1 MVLTVRRLPQLL
13 LSGLGLAPW
22 VLPTPLQAQQVD
34 RPPSVLDFPDQQYRP
49 YGLRLGRI
57 MLYPELVTRLEY
69 DSNIYA
75 KEANRLGDW
84 KAVVMPAVSA
94 QYDAGA
100 VKVRADASATVRR
113 MFKYR
118 TENSTA
124 ALANLQVGWQPNGG
138 TSLQASGGWRR
149 IVEDRGDPEARAATD
164 IGPRLINMYRTELRL
179 TQNVGRLDFDV
190 RTSFERLD
198 HLSALDLERDH
209 DIYAA
214 SGRLRYRVSGL
225 VGVFGQAF
233 ISRRDFK
240 LAFDSSGFNRDATTY
255 GARGGIAIDP
265 GGLIR
270 GDMGFGVFRFDP
282 SDPQLRARNGLSVD
296 GSLISQPTPRIAVT
310 LDGFRGDV
318 ATLRRGASSRTDT
331 RIQLGAQVE
340 ARHNLQLEAGVF
352 YRLTKFVGTPV
363 TQRIV
368 GVRGEVEYLISNR
381 VSLGLNA
388 AYGDRT
394 SDDPTEDYKRIRAG
408 VTFRLRF

>member
-1 MVLTVRRLPQLL
+1 MRSLPRLL
-13 LSGLGLAPW
+13 LSGLGIAPG
-22 VLPTPLQAQQVD
+22 LLTAPLQAQQVD

-49 YGLRLGRI
+49 YGVRLGKI
-57 MLYPELVTRLEY
+57 MLYPEVVTRLEY

-75 KEANRLGDW
+75 KEANRIGDG
-84 KAVVMPAVSA
+84 KFVIMPAVSA
-94 QYDAGA
+94 QYQAGA
-100 VKVRADASATVRR
+100 VNVRADASATVRR

-124 ALANLQVGWQPNGG
+124 ALTNLQLGWQPSAA
-138 TSLQASGGWRR
+138 TSVQASGGWRR

-164 IGPRLINMYRTELRL
+164 IGPRLINMYLTDLRL
-179 TQNVGRLDFDV
+179 TQNFGRLDFDI
-190 RTSFERLD
+190 RGAFQRLD
-198 HLSALDLERDH
+198 HLSVLDLERDQ
-209 DIYAA
+209 DIFSA
-214 SGRLRYRVSGL
+214 SGRIRYRVSGL

-240 LAFDSSGFNRDATTY
+240 LGVDSSGINRDATTY

-270 GDMGFGVFRFDP
+270 GDMGVGIFRFDP
-282 SDPQLRARNGLSVD
+282 TDPQVRARTGLSVD
-296 GSLISQPTPRIAVT
+296 GSLIYQPTPRIAVT

-318 ATLRRGASSRTDT
+318 ATLVRGASSRTDT
-331 RIQLGAQVE
+331 RVQLGAQLE

-363 TQRIV
+363 TQRIL
-368 GVRGEVEYLISNR
+368 GVRGEVDYLITNR
-381 VSLGLNA
+381 VSLGLDA
-388 AYGDRT
+388 SYGNRN
-394 SDDPTEDYKRIRAG
+394 SDDATQDYKRIRAG